1 MNPPRKSAPLLSDQQ
16 LDDLFRQAT
25 APSPADTGAAE
36 RFLARAEFSVKQP
49 EAAPLAAP
57 TNTPPSRRL
66 RLWPTL
72 FAAAAL
78 AGVLLLRPAPPE
90 QALSEQVLPSSAAYE
105 VYSSA
110 IGSEW

>member
-1 MNPPRKSAPLLSDQQ
+1 MKPPEPLTEQQ

-78 AGVLLLRPAPPE
+78 AGVLLLRPRAPRTGTVRTGFA
-90 QALSEQVLPSSAAYE
+90 QQRGV
-105 VYSSA
+105 
-110 IGSEW
+110 